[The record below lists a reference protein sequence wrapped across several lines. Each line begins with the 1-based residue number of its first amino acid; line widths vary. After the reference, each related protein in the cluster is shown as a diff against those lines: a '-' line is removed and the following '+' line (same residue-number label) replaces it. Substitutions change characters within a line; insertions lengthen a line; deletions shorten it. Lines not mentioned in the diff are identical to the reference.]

1 MNLHLD
7 RNAFSAAIQ
16 TSSLKLNILPVF
28 IEKDYWITLV
38 LKHLSESRYNDNV
51 VFKGGTSISKGHKLI
66 NRFSEDIDIA
76 VIHFPEMTGNKIKT
90 LIRDVEKVVNSDL
103 SEIPDSPVTSKGSRF
118 RKSVYAY
125 PKTGDSRFYQGVS
138 DNLIIEINAFANP
151 YSYQKCDI
159 NSFIGLFL
167 TMNNQ
172 PGLIRKYGL
181 QPFSIN
187 VLDKG
192 QTMVEKLVSLIRFSF
207 GNNPVVNISEKIR
220 HFYDL
225 YFLYNDADCAAFLD
239 SNLFV
244 KTFHDVWC
252 HDQNIFIEPE
262 CWKDRNP
269 ADSLLVTNFRSL
281 WDKLKT
287 TYSKE
292 LSSLAYGEI
301 PPENKVAEAF
311 IQMMKKLFA

>member
-7 RNAFSAAIQ
+7 RNAFNAAMQ
-16 TSSLKLNILPVF
+16 ASSKKLNILPVF

-38 LKHLSESRYNDNV
+38 LKRLSESRYNDNV
-51 VFKGGTSISKGHKLI
+51 VFKGGTSLSKGHKLI

-76 VIHFPEMTGNKIKT
+76 IIHVPEMTGNKIKT
-90 LIRDVEKVVNSDL
+90 LIRDVEKAVVSDL

-125 PKTGDSRFYQGVS
+125 PKTGENRFYQGVS
-138 DNLIIEINAFANP
+138 DNLIVEINAFANSS
-151 YSYQKCDI
+151 SYQKCDI
-159 NSFIGLFL
+159 DCFVGLFL

-172 PGLIRKYGL
+172 PELIRKYGL

-187 VLDKG
+187 VLDKK
-192 QTMVEKLVSLIRFSF
+192 QTLVEKMVSLIRFSF
-207 GNNPVVNISEKIR
+207 GTNPVVNISEKIR

-239 SNLFV
+239 STLFV
-244 KTFHDVWC
+244 KTFYAVWS

-262 CWKDRNP
+262 GWNTINP
-269 ADSLLVTNFRSL
+269 TESLLVKDFRPL
-281 WDKLKT
+281 WDRLKT
-287 TYSKE
+287 TYSRE
-292 LSSLAYGEI
+292 LSLLAYGEI
-301 PPENKVAEAF
+301 PPENKVAESF
-311 IQMMKKLFA
+311 SEIMKKLFD